1 MGGAIF
7 GRTFWQYLSLTANR
21 FLNLPHTVSGE
32 VFDQVESP
40 EIEFRFKLIKI
51 KLQKW
56 DSKFSIFQKGN
67 KSDPN
72 NQIVIDYCALY
83 ISI

>member
-7 GRTFWQYLSLTANR
+7 GRTLWQYLSLTANR

-40 EIEFRFKLIKI
+40 EIEFRFKLK
-51 KLQKW
+51 K
-56 DSKFSIFQKGN
+56 N
-67 KSDPN
+67 KTTKMGFLFP
-72 NQIVIDYCALY
+72 LFF
-83 ISI
+83 